1 MQADKMLDDDKTSQ
15 NLRMLAYRSL
25 QAAVKN
31 TLDKKDAPRKILSA
45 KELRLV
51 TQIYHQQNYDNEL
64 LTILD
69 SPEIGIDS
77 EVGKN
82 DVEFIRAK
90 IEALLKLEKWE
101 DLTTMCFSNLEKLCS
116 HREEHP
122 STIEAT
128 PGNIAWAD
136 DWFVW
141 RTLVN
146 ASTHTSKSESVLSMS
161 HFQVYQTDM
170 LKPN

>member
-1 MQADKMLDDDKTSQ
+1 MLNDEKTSQ

-25 QAAVKN
+25 KAAISN
-31 TLDKKDAPRKILSA
+31 TLDQKDVPRKISSA

-51 TQIYHQQNYDNEL
+51 TQIYRQQKYDDEL
-64 LTILD
+64 LTVLN

-90 IEALLKLEKWE
+90 IEVLLKQDKWN
-101 DLTTMCFSNLEKLCS
+101 DLSTLCFSKLEKLCS
-116 HREEHP
+116 HREEHA
-122 STIEAT
+122 SALEAT

-136 DWFVW
+136 DWFIW
-141 RTLVN
+141 RTLVM
-146 ASTHTSKSESVLSMS
+146 ASKHTSKSE
-161 HFQVYQTDM
+161 
-170 LKPN
+170 

>member
-1 MQADKMLDDDKTSQ
+1 MQADKMHNDEKTSQ

-25 QAAVKN
+25 KAAVDN
-31 TLDKKDAPRKILSA
+31 TINKKDVPRKISSA

-51 TQIYHQQNYDNEL
+51 TQIYHQQNYNDEL
-64 LTILD
+64 LSILN

-77 EVGKN
+77 DVGKN

-90 IEALLKLEKWE
+90 VEILLKQDKWD
-101 DLTTMCFSNLEKLCS
+101 DLTALCFSNLEKLCS

-122 STIEAT
+122 SALEAT

-136 DWFVW
+136 DWYIW
-141 RTLVN
+141 RALVN
-146 ASTHTSKSESVLSMS
+146 ASTHISKSEFVLSVS
-161 HFQVYQTDM
+161 RASPHH
-170 LKPN
+170 